1 MMTTPITLEDHQQS
15 RMIADPLR
23 LLDCSLES
31 DGAAA
36 VVVSAA
42 ERARVMNSCS
52 AGDRLSQ
59 RPPSQRLPEGRDP
72 LPASGV
78 RPLS

>member
-1 MMTTPITLEDHQQS
+1 MTTPITIEDHQAS

-42 ERARVMNSCS
+42 ERARDL
-52 AGDRLSQ
+52 AQ
-59 RPPSQRLPEGRDP
+59 RPVCVMGAAEGHPDSPSAITQRRTT
-72 LPASGV
+72 
-78 RPLS
+78 